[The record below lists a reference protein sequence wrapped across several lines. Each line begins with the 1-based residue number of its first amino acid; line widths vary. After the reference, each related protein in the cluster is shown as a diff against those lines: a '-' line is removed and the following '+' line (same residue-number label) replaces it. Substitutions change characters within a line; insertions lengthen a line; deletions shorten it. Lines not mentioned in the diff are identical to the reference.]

1 MRAINTATGSIT
13 TDDLGRTLMHEHVM
27 IGFPG
32 WHFDNR
38 LPKFQREDALSRVV
52 DAFQALHDHGVRSVV
67 DPCPMDLGRDV
78 EFCAEVSQRSG
89 IALICATGVYTESM
103 GIPFTFRWMEEE
115 AVAEIF
121 IREIEDGIGHTGIR
135 AGVIKIAT
143 GLGTV
148 TDYERKMLRAAAR
161 AAKATGLSILSH
173 TEDCSCGHD
182 QIDIIT
188 GAGIAP
194 ERLIVGHSDG
204 RDDHPYQS
212 SLAERGVYVGF
223 DRFGI
228 ETRVSDEVRIRN
240 LVQMLDAGHRDR
252 LIVSHDTATCFLGM
266 VPGLGDPSQ
275 LKAIY
280 PNHRLTRLFEDIFPQ
295 LKALGVSQDDLDRI
309 VIDNPRAFFT
319 GEAPR
324 SAGAH

>member
-1 MRAINTATGSIT
+1 MQTINTVTGAIPAEA
-13 TDDLGRTLMHEHVM
+13 LGRTLMHEHVM
-27 IGFPG
+27 VGFPG
-32 WHFDNR
+32 WHLDNR
-38 LPKFQREDALSRVV
+38 IPAFQRQDAMSRVV
-52 DAFQALHDHGVRSVV
+52 DAFQALHAHGVRSVV

-78 EFCAEVSQRSG
+78 EFCAEVSQRTG
-89 IALICATGVYTESM
+89 IALICATGVYTEKM
-103 GIPFTFRWMEEE
+103 GIPFTFNWMEEE
-115 AVAEIF
+115 AVAEVF
-121 IREIEDGIGHTGIR
+121 IKEIEVGIARTGIR

-143 GLGTV
+143 GKDEV

-161 AAKATGLSILSH
+161 ASLATGIPVLSH

-182 QIDIIT
+182 QIDIVC
-188 GAGIAP
+188 GAGVAP
-194 ERLIVGHSDG
+194 EQLLVGHSDG
-204 RDDHPYQS
+204 RDDHDYQR

-228 ETRVSDEVRIRN
+228 ETKISDETRIRN
-240 LVQMLDAGHRDR
+240 LVQLLDAGHRDR

-266 VPGLGDPSQ
+266 VPGLGDPAQ

-295 LKALGVSQDDLDRI
+295 LRALGVSQEDLDRI

-319 GEAPR
+319 KEFC
-324 SAGAH
+324 